1 MMLNLAGYQETDQIY
16 AGIRTLV
23 YRALQTTTE
32 QPVIIKILR
41 NPHPNFN
48 DLVRFRNQYII
59 TCHLEHPNIVQ
70 PLALERYG
78 NGYALVMPDEGAISL
93 PDYWQQ
99 SGQSLA
105 EFLTIA
111 IQLAEALHYLG
122 QQHIIHKDIK
132 PANILINP
140 ETGQVQLIDFS
151 ISSLLPKEQQ
161 QLLNPQGLEGTLA
174 YISPEQTG
182 RMNRGIDYRTDF
194 YSLGVTFYK
203 LLTGILP
210 FHSNELMEL
219 LHRHIAQTPLTLY
232 DFLNAQGESYPQVIS
247 KIVLKLMAKNAED
260 RYQSALG
267 IRHDLE
273 RCLQQLDATGVIET
287 FELGERDICNRFLI
301 PEKLYGRE
309 TEVHTLLTVFDRV
322 ANFPEFSLGKEGH
335 RGVELLLVAG
345 FSGIG
350 KTAVINEVHKP
361 IVEKRGYFIKGK
373 FDQFNRNVPF
383 SAFVQAFRNLMGQL
397 LGESDIVLA
406 TWKEKILNAVGVSGQ
421 VILEVIPELERI
433 IGKQPT
439 VSELSGSAAQNRF
452 NLLFSKFVQV
462 FATKDHPLVIFLDDL
477 QWVDSASL
485 NLLKLLLNE
494 SEAGYLLVLG
504 AYRDNEVFPAH
515 PLILALDE
523 LHHKKAI
530 INTLTL
536 AALAQADI
544 NHLVADTLLC
554 SAETA
559 APLSKLVYQKTKG
572 NPFFTTQ
579 FLLGLY
585 AEGCIVFDPP
595 CSLSKQKGGNQGGWR
610 CDLTQ
615 VRQLALTDD
624 VVEFMVRRLQKL
636 PEATQEVLKIAACIG
651 NQFDLQ
657 TLVFICEQSEEEVAA
672 HLWVALQEELV
683 LPISEAYKFF
693 QGDQLEDKVEE
704 MVAINYRFLHDRVQ
718 QAAYSLIPED
728 QIQTTHLLIGRLLL
742 HRTSPRNIE
751 DKIFDIV
758 NQINLG
764 IDLIT
769 QPSERY
775 QIAKLNFT
783 AGKKAKI
790 ATAYVASLNYSET
803 ACSLLSKDCWQQNYK
818 FTLLLYELMA
828 DTAYLTGNF
837 TRAEMLINILLSN
850 AINILDQVKAYEIKI
865 QIAISQNKPTDAIRV
880 GLDLLSSLGIDLPDN
895 PDEGDVNRYL
905 SELGSKLSKSSPESL
920 VSLPIMSG
928 GKQLASMR
936 ILSSLLNA
944 AYLGLPNLLPIIVAK
959 QVDLSVTYGNT
970 TISPSAYANYG
981 LILCS
986 IVDDIDEGYRF
997 SNLAIKLLDTI
1008 DSTEFHAKTLEVV
1021 YLAIKHWK
1029 NHIILTLDPL
1039 LESYKIGLES
1049 GDLES
1054 ASFATLDYCTHS
1066 FVTGKNLTELEREMS
1081 KYSAFAKDFHQRMV
1095 FNLNELNRRTVLN
1108 LSQKSD
1114 NSTLLLGNAGDEDK
1128 ILLNYKQN
1136 KELSYLAFFYINK
1149 LLLCYLFSDHNHAVE
1164 IAAQAEKYL
1173 EGIPGQV
1180 FVPLFY
1186 FYDAL
1191 SWLSL
1196 YPNLEEIEQEA
1207 ALLRI
1212 VSHQN
1217 KIAKWADLAPMNYAH
1232 KLYLIQA
1239 EKYRVL
1245 GEKVK
1250 AIELYDLA
1258 IAEAKD
1264 NHYIQEEA
1272 LANEL
1277 TAQFYL
1283 GWNKEKIAA
1292 VYMQEAYYC
1301 YAHWGSKAKTDDLE
1315 KRYPLLLQP
1324 ILQQSAKPLNSLETL
1339 SLVSPQISFHSSTK
1353 SSNSDSTSI
1362 NTTLDFAAVIK
1373 TSQAISRIIKLDEL
1387 LRQLTQTILQQS
1399 GGDRCALILPDSNDT
1414 WFIEAIATTDTTNL
1428 CSVPLEGHLDF
1439 PIKLIQYVKNTQT
1452 AVVMDDLDTDLPII
1466 DYYLSQQ
1473 QPKSVLCLPILNQS
1487 QLIGI
1492 LYLSNQSTSG
1502 VFTRDR
1508 LLILNF
1514 LCTQAAI
1521 SLKNARLYA
1530 ELKLSEAR
1538 ATAVFEQ
1545 AAVGFAE
1552 SDMQT
1557 GKLTLVNPCFCQM
1570 TGYTT
1575 AELME
1580 MTVAKLTHPD
1590 DFPAS
1595 VQAIQKLYSG
1605 QVESFTLEKRYLR
1618 KDGSFF
1624 WAETT
1629 VYLVE
1634 LQEEQNTNCLA
1645 IIQDISERKRLEAE
1659 RQQAETV
1666 LQNLVLGT
1674 AATTGQDFFPALVTH
1689 IATALNVSYV
1699 MVTEKVDETL
1709 RTLAFWVNGALQPTY
1724 AYNIAHTPCEL
1735 VMQHGEWYGECS
1747 MQELFPEDLDLV
1759 EFGVESYL
1767 GTAFYNTEGTVIGHL
1782 CILNTEMIQDLKQ
1795 AEYLLRIFAA
1805 RAAAE
1810 LERQRAMTSLE
1821 HLNQALEIKVEER
1834 TKALAMTQTAVDWAA
1849 DCVFLVRPDS
1859 SFYYVNNTACA
1870 KLGYSREEL
1879 QALSVIDINP
1889 TVSPDRWLDIWQKI
1903 KQQSTW
1909 TIESLHQSKD
1919 GCIYPVEVTAKY
1931 LELDGE
1937 EYSFAFVRD
1946 ITERKQTEQIIRQK
1960 AEREKLLREITQK
1973 ISQSWELQKIF
1984 DTACVGIREFMEADR
1999 VAIFKFDPDSG
2010 YDDGTFV
2017 AESVRVGFDS
2027 VLAKRV
2033 HDHSFGENYAK
2044 LYFQGKYLAI
2054 DDIYNPELSP
2064 CHIEILEQFQI
2075 RANLVI
2081 PVSLQQGLWGLICIH
2096 QCTEARHWE
2105 EEQVKL
2111 SQQLANQL
2119 AIAIQQAYLSEQLQ
2133 QQLSQSCPPSPDK

>member
-16 AGIRTLV
+16 AGTRTLV

-59 TCHLEHPNIVQ
+59 TYHLEHPNIVQ

-93 PDYWQQ
+93 PEYWQL

-122 QQHIIHKDIK
+122 QQRIIHKDIK

-161 QLLNPQGLEGTLA
+161 QLLNPKGLEGTLA

-210 FHSNELMEL
+210 FNSNEPMEL

-232 DFLNAQGESYPQVIS
+232 DFLNAQGESYPPVIS
-247 KIVLKLMAKNAED
+247 KITLKLMAKNAEE

-267 IRHDLE
+267 IKHDLE
-273 RCLQQLDATGVIET
+273 RCLQQLEAKSEIET
-287 FELGERDICNRFLI
+287 FELGERDICDRFLI

-309 TEVHTLLTVFDRV
+309 TEVQTLLTIFDRV
-322 ANFPEFSLGKEGH
+322 ANPPQSGERKSEWGNSSADAGTRGRGDGENGNPAQNFVHPPESPLGKGNPPESPLAKGGH
-335 RGVELLLVAG
+335 RGVKLLSKEGHKGGELLLVAG

-383 SAFVQAFRNLMGQL
+383 SAFVQAFRSLMGQL
-397 LGESDIVLA
+397 LGESDVVLT

-421 VILEVIPELERI
+421 IILEVIPELERI
-433 IGKQPT
+433 IGQQPT

-462 FATKDHPLVIFLDDL
+462 FTTKDHPLVIFLDDL
-477 QWVDSASL
+477 QWADSASL
-485 NLLKLLLNE
+485 NLLKLLLSE

-515 PLILALDE
+515 PLMLALDE
-523 LHHKKAI
+523 LHQQKGV

-536 AALAQADI
+536 APLAEVDI

-559 APLSKLVYQKTKG
+559 TPLSKLVYQKTKG

-579 FLLGLY
+579 FLLGLH
-585 AEGCIVFDPP
+585 AEGCIVFEPSSP
-595 CSLSKQKGGNQGGWR
+595 LTKGGWQ
-610 CDLTQ
+610 CDLSQ

-657 TLVFICEQSEEEVAA
+657 TLVFICEQPEEKVAG
-672 HLWVALQEELV
+672 HLWVALQEELL

-693 QGDQLEDKVEE
+693 QGGQLEEQVEE

-742 HRTSPRNIE
+742 NRTSPRNIE

-803 ACSLLSKDCWQQNYK
+803 ACLLLSKDCWQQHYK

-828 DTAYLTGNF
+828 ETAYLTGNF
-837 TRAEMLINILLSN
+837 TRSEMLIDILKSN
-850 AINILDQVKAYEIKI
+850 AINILDRVKADEIKI

-880 GLDLLSSLGIDLPDN
+880 GLDLLSSLEIDLPES
-895 PDEGDVNRYL
+895 PDEGDVNRSL
-905 SELGSKLSKSSPESL
+905 SELANKLSQSCPESL

-928 GKQLASMR
+928 DKQLASMR

-959 QVDLSVTYGNT
+959 QVDLSITYGNT
-970 TISPSAYANYG
+970 NISPSAYANYG

-986 IVDDIDEGYRF
+986 IADDIEQGYRF
-997 SNLAIKLLDTI
+997 GNLAIQLLERI
-1008 DSTEFHAKTLEVV
+1008 ESTEFYAKTLEVV
-1021 YLAIKHWK
+1021 YLGIKHWK
-1029 NHIILTLDPL
+1029 NHINSTLDPL
-1039 LESYKIGLES
+1039 LKSYKIGLES

-1054 ASFATLDYCTHS
+1054 ASFATLDYCSHS
-1066 FVTGKNLTELEREMS
+1066 FVTGKNLTDLEREIS
-1081 KYSAFAKDFHQRMV
+1081 KYSGFAKDFKQRMV
-1095 FNLNELNRRTVLN
+1095 FDLNELNHQTVLN
-1108 LSQKSD
+1108 LSRTSD
-1114 NSTLLLGNAGDEDK
+1114 NPTLLLGNACDEEK
-1128 ILLNYKQN
+1128 ILLNYKQDN
-1136 KELSYLAFFYINK
+1136 DLSYLAFFYINK
-1149 LLLCYLFSDHNHAVE
+1149 LFLCYLFGDYDHAVR
-1164 IAAQAEKYL
+1164 IAAQAETYL
-1173 EGIPGQV
+1173 DGIPGQV

-1191 SWLSL
+1191 SWLFL
-1196 YPNLEEIEQEA
+1196 YPSLDEIAQEA

-1212 VSHQN
+1212 ESHQN
-1217 KIAKWADLAPMNYAH
+1217 KIAKWADFAPMNYAH
-1232 KLYLIQA
+1232 KLHLIQA
-1239 EKYRVL
+1239 EKYRLL

-1283 GWNKEKIAA
+1283 GWNKEKVAA

-1315 KRYPLLLQP
+1315 KRYPQLLQP
-1324 ILQQSAKPLNSLETL
+1324 ILQQSAKSLNSLETL

-1353 SSNSDSTSI
+1353 SSNSASTSI
-1362 NTTLDFAAVIK
+1362 NTSLDFAAVIK

-1399 GGDRCALILPDSNDT
+1399 GGDRCALILPDSHDT
-1414 WFIEAIATTDTTNL
+1414 WFIEAIATTDTNHL

-1439 PIKLIQYVKNTQT
+1439 PLKLIQYVKNTHI

-1466 DYYLSQQ
+1466 DDYLRQQ

-1538 ATAVFEQ
+1538 ATAAFEQ

-1552 SDMQT
+1552 SDMRT

-1580 MTVAKLTHPD
+1580 MTVADLTHAD
-1590 DFPAS
+1590 DCPAS
-1595 VQAIQKLYSG
+1595 VQAIQQLYSG
-1605 QVESFTLEKRYLR
+1605 QVESFTVEKRYVR
-1618 KDGSFF
+1618 KDGSCF

-1634 LQEEQNTNCLA
+1634 LREEQSTNCLA
-1645 IIQDISERKRLEAE
+1645 IIQDISERKRLETE

-1709 RTLAFWVNGALQPTY
+1709 RTLAF
-1724 AYNIAHTPCEL
+1724 
-1735 VMQHGEWYGECS
+1735 
-1747 MQELFPEDLDLV
+1747 
-1759 EFGVESYL
+1759 
-1767 GTAFYNTEGTVIGHL
+1767 
-1782 CILNTEMIQDLKQ
+1782 
-1795 AEYLLRIFAA
+1795 
-1805 RAAAE
+1805 
-1810 LERQRAMTSLE
+1810 
-1821 HLNQALEIKVEER
+1821 
-1834 TKALAMTQTAVDWAA
+1834 
-1849 DCVFLVRPDS
+1849 
-1859 SFYYVNNTACA
+1859 
-1870 KLGYSREEL
+1870 
-1879 QALSVIDINP
+1879 
-1889 TVSPDRWLDIWQKI
+1889 
-1903 KQQSTW
+1903 
-1909 TIESLHQSKD
+1909 
-1919 GCIYPVEVTAKY
+1919 
-1931 LELDGE
+1931 
-1937 EYSFAFVRD
+1937 
-1946 ITERKQTEQIIRQK
+1946 
-1960 AEREKLLREITQK
+1960 
-1973 ISQSWELQKIF
+1973 
-1984 DTACVGIREFMEADR
+1984 
-1999 VAIFKFDPDSG
+1999 
-2010 YDDGTFV
+2010 
-2017 AESVRVGFDS
+2017 
-2027 VLAKRV
+2027 
-2033 HDHSFGENYAK
+2033 
-2044 LYFQGKYLAI
+2044 
-2054 DDIYNPELSP
+2054 
-2064 CHIEILEQFQI
+2064 
-2075 RANLVI
+2075 
-2081 PVSLQQGLWGLICIH
+2081 
-2096 QCTEARHWE
+2096 
-2105 EEQVKL
+2105 
-2111 SQQLANQL
+2111 
-2119 AIAIQQAYLSEQLQ
+2119 
-2133 QQLSQSCPPSPDK
+2133 